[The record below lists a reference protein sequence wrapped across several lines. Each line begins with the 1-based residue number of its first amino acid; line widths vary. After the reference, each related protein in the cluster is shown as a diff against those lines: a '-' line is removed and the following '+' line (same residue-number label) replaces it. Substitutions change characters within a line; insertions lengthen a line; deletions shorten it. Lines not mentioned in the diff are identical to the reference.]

1 MPAVRDSVR
10 RDGRGGGVASGL
22 KPGERPAHRSLRE
35 AMSNIT
41 LFIPLLFVL
50 LAGCSHDESATRV
63 AVESEIDHSTPHVLT
78 GPSGGTP
85 EQVRTSMDPG
95 VDVDEKEGEDGRTPL
110 HLADRSNGEPP
121 PATRSYPVHSHNDY
135 LRHRP
140 LHEALAAGCS
150 SIEVDVHAVDGDLFV
165 AHDRDQVVS
174 GRTLGSMYLEPLAAQ
189 LEDSPRIYA
198 DDPAPLI
205 LMIDVKS
212 SWTEAAPILREQLAP
227 LARYLLP
234 PAGTHSGDGGVMV
247 VTSGAGSGRQGL
259 DAGVAAV
266 DGRPND
272 LGTGV
277 DPVHMP
283 VVSTSYAGMFRKW
296 STGSLDE
303 SDRRRMRSLGEAARA
318 EGKLLRF
325 WAAPDT
331 PAAWDFLI
339 EHGCGLISTD
349 RPTTCCAHLAA
360 EYKDSTRR
368 R

>member
-1 MPAVRDSVR
+1 
-10 RDGRGGGVASGL
+10 
-22 KPGERPAHRSLRE
+22 
-35 AMSNIT
+35 MSKIT
-41 LFIPLLFVL
+41 RFIPLLFVL
-50 LAGCSHDESATRV
+50 LAGCSVDESATEV
-63 AVESEIDHSTPHVLT
+63 AVEPKVENSILHGLSESSDA
-78 GPSGGTP
+78 TP
-85 EQVRTSMDPG
+85 EQAQEFRDLG
-95 VDVDEKEGEDGRTPL
+95 VDVDEKKGEDGRIPL
-110 HLADRSNGEPP
+110 HLAAQSKGGPP
-121 PATRSYPVHSHNDY
+121 TATRSYPVHSHNDY
-135 LRHRP
+135 LRLRP
-140 LHEALAAGCS
+140 FHEALAAGCS
-150 SIEVDVHAVDGDLFV
+150 SIEVDVHVVDGDLSV
-165 AHDRDQVVS
+165 AHDRDQVVP
-174 GRTLGSMYLEPLAAQ
+174 GRTLGIMYLEPLAAL
-189 LEDSPRIYA
+189 LERSPRIYA

-212 SWTEAAPILREQLAP
+212 SWSEAAPILRERLAP